1 MSQTKIHYKRHL
13 AKTITYRIL
22 GTLTTILIGIASGL
36 PIKWASLIG
45 LGDLLLKPIIYYLHE
60 RVWYKWVKFGVVI
73 EKPKKTIKQKEYN
86 EDVVVTIP
94 PPPKVKKKTLNYTK
108 KTN

>member
-22 GTLTTILIGIASGL
+22 GTLTTILIGVVSGL
-36 PIKWASLIG
+36 PIKWASMIG

-60 RVWYKWVKFGVVI
+60 RMWYKWIKFGVVN
-73 EKPKKTIKQKEYN
+73 EKVKRVSKPKEHT
-86 EDVVVTIP
+86 EDVID
-94 PPPKVKKKTLNYTK
+94 
-108 KTN
+108 